1 VYLRR
6 CYREKDGKRHAYWAL
21 VESYRT
27 ARGPR
32 QRVVAYLG
40 ELDEQGRLG
49 VQRVAQPD
57 SAPQAG
63 LFDPQAS
70 PEWVEVDLGGVRVER
85 SRPFGGGWLG
95 LMLLRQLGLDELLE
109 ALMPSGREE
118 IPWSAMTVV
127 LVLGRLLDPS
137 SELHLA
143 EHGYE
148 ASALAELLGVPAAKV
163 NDDRLYRALDRLL
176 PHKPALEKHL
186 KQRLGELFNLDYD
199 LLLYDV
205 TSTYFEG
212 AAAAN
217 PQAQRG
223 YSRDHRPDCKQVNI
237 ALVVS
242 RSGLPLGY
250 EVFAGNRSDVTTVKE
265 IVEAMESKYG
275 QANRIWVM
283 DRGMVSADN
292 VEFLQQAGRRYIL
305 GTPKSM
311 LRKFEQQLLDGN
323 WREVHEGLEVKLC
336 PAPHPSDEDLSL
348 GTPAPHPSDED
359 LSLGT
364 PAPGGEE
371 VFILCRSS
379 QRQLK
384 EQAMHDRFERRIEQ
398 KLQAM
403 AEGCDKRKQDPLKV
417 AQRVGRLLGKNSRA
431 AGLFQVDVE
440 TDTQGW
446 AHLRWTKRDERR
458 DWMKLS
464 EGCYLLR
471 SNVTDWSGEEL
482 WRAYIQLTEAEE
494 AFRLHKSD
502 LVMRPVWHHK
512 EHRVQAHILVCFLAY
527 ALWKTLGQWCQR
539 AGLGDEPRKIFA
551 ELQQISLVDVVLP
564 TRTGVAIRKRCVS
577 HPTEHQAILLQRLG
591 LHIPAHIEFAD

>member
-1 VYLRR
+1 MYLRR
-6 CYREKDGKRHAYWAL
+6 CHRQKDGKRHAYWAL

-49 VQRVAQPD
+49 VERVAQPD
-57 SAPQAG
+57 RAPQAH
-63 LFDPQAS
+63 LFDWEAS
-70 PEWVEVDLGGVRVER
+70 QEWVEVDLRGVRVER

-95 LMLLRQLGLDELLE
+95 LLLLRQLGLSELLE

-118 IPWSAMTVV
+118 IPWSAMTLV
-127 LVLGRLLDPS
+127 LVLGRLLDPC

-163 NDDRLYRALDRLL
+163 NDDRLYRTLDRLL

-186 KQRLGELFNLDYD
+186 KQRLGELFDLDYD

-212 AAAAN
+212 AAAGN

-292 VEFLQQAGRRYIL
+292 VEFLQQGGRRYIL

-311 LRKFEQQLLDGN
+311 LRKFEPQLLDSN

-336 PAPHPSDEDLSL
+336 PAP
-348 GTPAPHPSDED
+348 
-359 LSLGT
+359 
-364 PAPGGEE
+364 GGEE
-371 VFILCRSS
+371 VFILCRSA

-384 EQAMHDRFERRIEQ
+384 EQAMHERFERRIEQ
-398 KLQAM
+398 KLEAM
-403 AEGCDKRKQDPLKV
+403 AEGCCKRKQNPLRV
-417 AQRVGRLLGKNSRA
+417 AQQVGRLLGKNRRA
-431 AGLFQVDVE
+431 AGLFQVEVE
-440 TDTQGW
+440 ADIKGW
-446 AHLRWTKRDERR
+446 AHLRWSKRDERR

-471 SNVTDWSGEEL
+471 SNVTGWSGEEL

-527 ALWKTLGQWCQR
+527 VLWKTLGQWCQR

-564 TRTGVAIRKRCVS
+564 TRAGIAIRKRCVS
-577 HPTEHQAILLQRLG
+577 RPTDHQAILLQRLG
-591 LHIPAHIEFAD
+591 LEIPAHIEFADL

>member
-6 CYREKDGKRHAYWAL
+6 CYRRKDGKRHAYWAL

-49 VQRVAQPD
+49 VQRAAQPD
-57 SAPQAG
+57 PEPQAG
-63 LFDPQAS
+63 LFDSQAS
-70 PEWVEVDLGGVRVER
+70 PDWVEVDLGGVRVER

-95 LMLLRQLGLDELLE
+95 LTLLRQLGLNELLE
-109 ALMPSGREE
+109 GLMPSGREE

-176 PHKPALEKHL
+176 PHKPALERHL
-186 KQRLGELFNLDYD
+186 KQRLGELFDLDYD

-212 AAAAN
+212 LAAAN

-242 RSGLPLGY
+242 RSGLPVGY

-292 VEFLQQAGRRYIL
+292 VEFLQQGGRRYIL

-311 LRKFEQQLLDGN
+311 LRKFEQQLLASN

-336 PAPHPSDEDLSL
+336 PAP
-348 GTPAPHPSDED
+348 
-359 LSLGT
+359 
-364 PAPGGEE
+364 GGEE
-371 VFILCRSS
+371 VFILCRSA

-398 KLQAM
+398 KLEAM
-403 AEGCDKRKQDPLKV
+403 AEGCGKRKQDPLKV
-417 AQRVGRLLGKNSRA
+417 AQQVGRLLGKNSRA

-440 TDTQGW
+440 ADTKGW

-502 LVMRPVWHHK
+502 LVMRPVWHQK
-512 EHRVQAHILVCFLAY
+512 QHRVQAHILVCFLAY
-527 ALWKTLGQWCQR
+527 VLWKTLGLWCQR

-551 ELQQISLVDVVLP
+551 ELQQISLVDVVMP
-564 TRTGVAIRKRCVS
+564 TRTGVSIRKRCVGR
-577 HPTEHQAILLQRLG
+577 PNEHQAILLQRLG
-591 LHIPAHIEFAD
+591 LQIPAHIEFAEM

>member
-1 VYLRR
+1 
-6 CYREKDGKRHAYWAL
+6 

-49 VQRVAQPD
+49 VERVAQPD
-57 SAPQAG
+57 RAPQAH
-63 LFDPQAS
+63 LFDWEAS
-70 PEWVEVDLGGVRVER
+70 QEWVEVDLGGVRVER

-95 LMLLRQLGLDELLE
+95 LLLLRQLGLSELLE
-109 ALMPSGREE
+109 ALMPSGWEE
-118 IPWSAMTVV
+118 IPWSAMTLV
-127 LVLGRLLDPS
+127 LVLGRLLDPC

-163 NDDRLYRALDRLL
+163 NDDRLYRTLDRLL

-186 KQRLGELFNLDYD
+186 KQRLGELFDLDYD

-212 AAAAN
+212 AAAGN

-292 VEFLQQAGRRYIL
+292 VEFLQQGGRRYIL

-311 LRKFEQQLLDGN
+311 LRKFEPQLLDSN

-336 PAPHPSDEDLSL
+336 PAP
-348 GTPAPHPSDED
+348 
-359 LSLGT
+359 
-364 PAPGGEE
+364 GGEE
-371 VFILCRSS
+371 VFILCRSA

-384 EQAMHDRFERRIEQ
+384 EQAMHERFERRIEQ
-398 KLQAM
+398 KLEAM
-403 AEGCDKRKQDPLKV
+403 AEGCCKRKQNPLRV
-417 AQRVGRLLGKNSRA
+417 AQQVGRLLGKNRRA
-431 AGLFQVDVE
+431 AGLFQVEVE
-440 TDTQGW
+440 ADIKGW
-446 AHLRWTKRDERR
+446 AHLRWSKRDERR

-471 SNVTDWSGEEL
+471 SNVTGWSGEEL

-527 ALWKTLGQWCQR
+527 VLWKTLGQWCQR

-564 TRTGVAIRKRCVS
+564 TRAGIAIRKRCVS
-577 HPTEHQAILLQRLG
+577 RPTEHQAILLQRLG
-591 LHIPAHIEFAD
+591 LEIPAHIEFADL